1 VLVFV
6 LLALSVVAQDDP
18 VPIPRYSDFPLDNI
32 HILRLQAA
40 SEAIAQNVSSLEHQI
55 ADFKQ
60 VQTQELS
67 QMRRAFEEYQRTQ
80 LGQMKALREQVE
92 SASGRPAPPREEVP
106 ATQYPPALITLLSV
120 NVVLL
125 LVAIVLIIYLRGRYS
140 AHTKFRKEL
149 AGHIHPAPDN
159 LVEHVR
165 GQLKKKSVQDIRL
178 DLADKG
184 WSPSII
190 EHAIH
195 AAKERE

>member
-1 VLVFV
+1 MLCFLLLAVFV
-6 LLALSVVAQDDP
+6 LAQDEP

-40 SEAIAQNVSSLEHQI
+40 SEAIAKNVSSLEHQI

-60 VQTQELS
+60 TQSRELS
-67 QMRRAFEEYQRTQ
+67 GMRRAFEDYQRTQ
-80 LGQMKALREQVE
+80 VGQMKALQERMESLNVRGVPPQQQV
-92 SASGRPAPPREEVP
+92 PAP
-106 ATQYPPALITLLSV
+106 QYPRMLVVLLSV

-140 AHTKFRKEL
+140 AHTKFKKEV
-149 AGHIHPAPDN
+149 AEHIHPAPKT
-159 LVEHVR
+159 LVDYVSD
-165 GQLKKKSVQDIRL
+165 QLKKKSMHDVRL

-195 AAKERE
+195 AAKER